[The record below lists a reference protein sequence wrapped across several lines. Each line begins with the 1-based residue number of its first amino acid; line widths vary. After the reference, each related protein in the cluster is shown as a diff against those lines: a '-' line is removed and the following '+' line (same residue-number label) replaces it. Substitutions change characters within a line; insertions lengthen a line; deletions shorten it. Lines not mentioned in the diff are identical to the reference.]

1 MSLKLNSLQQLV
13 KKRKRVGRGGK
24 RGGVSG
30 RGSEGQLSRTGSRSE
45 IRPSFEGGQMPLLRR
60 TPKRGFKNR
69 FKEDVTV
76 IGLGLLESHFEAGQ
90 TVDVLQL
97 KEKGLVKRRNSSVKI
112 LGNGELSKQL
122 IVRVHK
128 VSESAMIAI
137 QKVGGEVILLGE

>member
-1 MSLKLNSLQQLV
+1 MSLALNNLKQLV

-69 FKEDVTV
+69 FKTDFTV
-76 IGLGLLESHFEAGQ
+76 LGLAILESHFGAGDTADLEQ
-90 TVDVLQL
+90 LQM
-97 KEKGLVKRRNSSVKI
+97 KGLVKRRGSLVKI
-112 LGNGELSKQL
+112 LGNGELTKKL
-122 IVRVHK
+122 VVRVHAI
-128 VSESAMIAI
+128 SEAAREAI
-137 QKVGGEVILLGE
+137 QKVGGEVTLLGE

>member
-1 MSLKLNSLQQLV
+1 MSLTLNNLKQLV

-69 FKEDVTV
+69 FKTDVTV
-76 IGLGLLESHFEAGQ
+76 LSLAILDSHFGAGD
-90 TVDVLQL
+90 TVDVAQL
-97 KEKGLVKRRNSSVKI
+97 KEQGLVKRRDPEVKI
-112 LGNGELSKQL
+112 LGNGELTKKL
-122 IVRVHK
+122 VVRVHS
-128 VSESAMIAI
+128 VSESARVAI
-137 QKVGGEVILLGE
+137 QKVGGEVALLGE